1 MEIAAILAFSA
12 ALGSGALALALA
24 VARDVR
30 HSLPRWCFVAGM
42 GLLSAESIFSGLSQ
56 IALLPEQVVYWQN
69 WRLVVV
75 SLLPSTWLCFS
86 LTYARGNYRESLGP
100 WRYVL
105 GGVCVVP
112 VALALVFQGDLFVS
126 IAQEESTRHWML
138 RLGVPGLVVSL
149 VFLIGAVLV
158 LMNLERTLRAS
169 VGTIRW
175 RIKLMILGLGV
186 LFVVRVY
193 SDSQVHVFRTV
204 DLSLQPLDC
213 AGLLVACLLIL
224 ASLLR
229 SAPFKVEVYPSHAV
243 LRNSFTLLLAG
254 IYLVIIGVLA
264 QWVSLLGGSAAFH
277 LKAFLVLISLAL
289 LALLALSERV
299 RWRIKQLVSRH
310 FNRPLYDYLVVWR
323 TFTEGTTRR
332 VEQGDLCGAITRLV
346 SEIFQAQSV
355 TIWLADE
362 RKEKLFFAA
371 STLLSAEKA
380 ARLQLDPADAGE
392 VIGALRSR
400 PEPIDLDASKEIWAS
415 ALRRCHPAQFPN
427 GGNRFAVPLIA
438 GGEWVGVITL
448 GDRVGGAPFS
458 FQDLDLLKS
467 VSDQAATSLLNVE
480 FSQRLI
486 EAKQLEAF
494 QAMSAFFVHDLK
506 NTASMLSLMLRNLPI
521 HYEDPAFREDALRGI
536 SRTVAHLN
544 EVISRLTLLRQELAI
559 RPVECDLN
567 ELLTEVLKAQEQTAG
582 VELAKEFQPLPKVR
596 LDPVQIEKVLTN
608 LVLNARDAL
617 GSGGRIRV
625 ETRRRNGWVVLGV
638 ADNGCGMSPEFV
650 QDRLFRPFQTTKK
663 NGIGIGMFHCK
674 LIVEAHRGRI
684 EVESTPGQG
693 TAFRVLLP
701 LTQA

>member
-1 MEIAAILAFSA
+1 MEIAATLAFSA
-12 ALGSGALALALA
+12 ALGSGLLALALA
-24 VARDVR
+24 VARDAPR
-30 HSLPRWCFVAGM
+30 SLPRWCFVAGM

-56 IALLPEQVVYWQN
+56 TALLPEQMVYWQN

-86 LTYARGNYRESLGP
+86 LAYARGNYRESLAQ

-105 GGVCVVP
+105 AGVSMVP
-112 VALALVFQGDLFVS
+112 VALALAFQGDLFAA
-126 IAQEESTRHWML
+126 IAREDSTRHWML

-149 VFLIGAVLV
+149 VFLISAVLV

-175 RIKLMILGLGV
+175 RIKFLVLGLGV

-193 SDSQVHVFRTV
+193 TGSQILLFRTV
-204 DLSLQPLDC
+204 DLSLQPLDS

-229 SAPFKVEVYPSHAV
+229 AGPFKVDVYPSHAV
-243 LRNSFTLLLAG
+243 LRNSLTLLLAG
-254 IYLVIIGVLA
+254 IYLVIMGLLA
-264 QWVSLLGGSAAFH
+264 QWVTLFGGSAAFH

-289 LALLALSERV
+289 LALLVLSERV

-310 FNRPLYDYLVVWR
+310 FSRPLYDYRLVWR

-332 VEQGDLCGAITRLV
+332 VEQGDLCSAITRLV
-346 SEIFQAQSV
+346 SELFQAQSV
-355 TIWLADE
+355 TLWFADE
-362 RKEKLFFAA
+362 RKEKLLFAA
-371 STLLSAEKA
+371 STLLSAERA
-380 ARLQLDPADAGE
+380 ALLQLDPADARE
-392 VIGALRSR
+392 VIGALRGH

-467 VSDQAATSLLNVE
+467 VSDQAATSLLNVQ

-521 HYEDPAFREDALRGI
+521 HYEDPGFREDALRGI
-536 SRTVAHLN
+536 SLTVAHLN

-567 ELLTEVLKAQEQTAG
+567 ELVADILKAQEQAPG
-582 VELAKEFQPLPKVR
+582 VELVKELQPLPKVR
-596 LDPVQIEKVLTN
+596 LDPLQIEKVLTN

-617 GSGGRIRV
+617 RPGGRIRV
-625 ETRRRNGWVVLGV
+625 ETSRRNGWVVLAV

-684 EVESTPGQG
+684 EVESAPGQG

-701 LTQA
+701 LT

>member
-1 MEIAAILAFSA
+1 MEIAATLAFSA
-12 ALGSGALALALA
+12 ALGSGLLALALA
-24 VARDVR
+24 VARDAPR
-30 HSLPRWCFVAGM
+30 SLPRWCFVAGM

-56 IALLPEQVVYWQN
+56 TALLPEQMVYWQN

-86 LTYARGNYRESLGP
+86 LAYARGNYRESLAQ

-105 GGVCVVP
+105 AGVSMVP
-112 VALALVFQGDLFVS
+112 VALALAFQGDLFAA
-126 IAQEESTRHWML
+126 IAREDSTRHWML

-149 VFLIGAVLV
+149 VFLISAVLV

-175 RIKLMILGLGV
+175 RIKFLVLCLGV

-193 SDSQVHVFRTV
+193 TGSQILLFRTV
-204 DLSLQPLDC
+204 DLSLQPLDS

-229 SAPFKVEVYPSHAV
+229 AGPFKVDVYPSHAV
-243 LRNSFTLLLAG
+243 LRNSLTLLLAG
-254 IYLVIIGVLA
+254 IYLVIMGLLA
-264 QWVSLLGGSAAFH
+264 QWVTLFGGSAAFH

-289 LALLALSERV
+289 LALLVLSERV

-310 FNRPLYDYLVVWR
+310 FSRPLYDYRLVWR

-332 VEQGDLCGAITRLV
+332 VEQGDLCSAITRLV
-346 SEIFQAQSV
+346 SELFQAQSV
-355 TIWLADE
+355 TLWFADE
-362 RKEKLFFAA
+362 RKEKLLFAA
-371 STLLSAEKA
+371 STLLSAERA
-380 ARLQLDPADAGE
+380 ALLQLDPADARE
-392 VIGALRSR
+392 VIGALRGH

-467 VSDQAATSLLNVE
+467 VSDQAATSLLNVQ

-521 HYEDPAFREDALRGI
+521 HYEDPGFREDALRGI
-536 SRTVAHLN
+536 SLTVAHLN

-567 ELLTEVLKAQEQTAG
+567 ELVADILKAQEQAPG
-582 VELAKEFQPLPKVR
+582 VELVKELQPLPKVR
-596 LDPVQIEKVLTN
+596 LDPLQIEKVLTN

-617 GSGGRIRV
+617 RPGGRIRV
-625 ETRRRNGWVVLGV
+625 ETSRRNGWVVLAV

-684 EVESTPGQG
+684 EVESAPGQG

-701 LTQA
+701 LT

>member
-1 MEIAAILAFSA
+1 MDIAAILAFSA
-12 ALGSGALALALA
+12 ALASGLLALAIA
-24 VARDVR
+24 FARDVGP
-30 HSLPRWCFVAGM
+30 SLPRWCFVAGM
-42 GLLSAESIFSGLSQ
+42 GLLSAESTLSGLSQ
-56 IALLPEQVVYWQN
+56 TALLPEQMVYWQN

-75 SLLPSTWLCFS
+75 SLLPSTWLAFS
-86 LTYARGNYRESLGP
+86 LTYARGNWRKSLAR

-105 GGVCVVP
+105 ATVCLVP
-112 VALALVFQGDLFVS
+112 VALALAFQGDLLVS
-126 IAQEESTRHWML
+126 IGREESTRHWML
-138 RLGVPGLVVSL
+138 RLGAPGLVVSL

-158 LMNLERTLRAS
+158 LMNLEHTLLAS

-175 RIKLMILGLGV
+175 RIKFMILGLGV

-193 SDSQVHVFRTV
+193 TASQVHVFGTV
-204 DLSLQPLDC
+204 DLSLQPLDS

-229 SAPFKVEVYPSHAV
+229 AAPFKVDVYPSHAV

-254 IYLVIIGVLA
+254 IYLVIMGLLA
-264 QWVSLLGGSAAFH
+264 RWITLFGGSGTLH
-277 LKAFLVLISLAL
+277 LKAFLVLISLTL
-289 LALLALSERV
+289 LALLVLSERV

-310 FNRPLYDYLVVWR
+310 FNRPLYDYRLVWR
-323 TFTEGTTRR
+323 TFTESTTRR

-355 TIWLADE
+355 TIWLADD
-362 RKEKLFFAA
+362 RKEKLLFAA

-380 ARLQLDPADAGE
+380 ALLQLDPADVGE

-400 PEPIDLDASKEIWAS
+400 LQPVDLDASKEIWAS

-427 GGNRFAVPLIA
+427 GGNRFAVALIA

-458 FQDLDLLKS
+458 LQDLDLLKS
-467 VSDQAATSLLNVE
+467 VSDQTATSLLNVR

-536 SRTVAHLN
+536 TRTVAHLN
-544 EVISRLTLLRQELAI
+544 DVITRLTLLRQELAI

-567 ELLTEVLKAQEQTAG
+567 QLVSEVLKAQEQAAG
-582 VELAKEFQPLPKVR
+582 VELVKEFQPLPKMR

-617 GSGGRIRV
+617 GPGGCIRV
-625 ETRRRNGWVVLGV
+625 ETRRRNGWVVLAV